1 VGRARDRS
9 DEVQSITSAP
19 VARSEDIAHRQKV
32 YLVQMG
38 VRVLAFLGTVLSW
51 GHVPLWLSCVLLVG
65 AVVLPYTA
73 VVLANQPRL
82 ERGVATPH
90 LPPQLPGGKP

>member
-1 VGRARDRS
+1 MGRARDRS

-38 VRVLAFLGTVLSW
+38 VRVLAFLGKGARPFPVRPQQ
-51 GHVPLWLSCVLLVG
+51 PLPSY
-65 AVVLPYTA
+65 AA
-73 VVLANQPRL
+73 A
-82 ERGVATPH
+82 EVARAPASNPFTPSA
-90 LPPQLPGGKP
+90 QKENSA